1 MTINPYLIMP
11 NYPAGTAPRRS
22 YEKAPGSHEN
32 RRTPEKGMRRGSK
45 EIARPTAP
53 ERVERFIGID
63 PGEKTGWAE
72 WLPET
77 EQWGG
82 PFETLSF
89 WQVFDRVI
97 SLDPRRVVFVVED
110 PSQIPFTR
118 RRTGHT
124 ATDDRKARNV
134 GAVCREA
141 DLLIAGLRRR
151 GFRVQAI
158 KPTSQKRDGKAFRR
172 LTGYDGRTN
181 AHMRD
186 AACLVWG
193 RKR

>member
-1 MTINPYLIMP
+1 MP

-32 RRTPEKGMRRGSK
+32 RRTPEKGMRRGSR
-45 EIARPTAP
+45 EIARPTAS
-53 ERVERFIGID
+53 ERAERFIGID
-63 PGEKTGWAE
+63 PGEHTGWAE
-72 WLPET
+72 WLPDSEALERLDT
-77 EQWGG
+77 I
-82 PFETLSF
+82 SF
-89 WQVFDRVI
+89 WQVFDRAVL
-97 SLDPRRVVFVVED
+97 LDPRRVVFVVED

-118 RRTGHT
+118 RRSGHT

-141 DLLIAGLRRR
+141 NLLIAGLRRR

-158 KPTSQKRDGKAFRR
+158 KPTSQKRDAEAFRR